1 MRIPAL
7 LTAAMILLS
16 AAALAADTV
25 TPPPAASPVEAPPQ
39 APPSNRSRM
48 PRPRTLQAPLPA
60 AVPSEAQPQAPSP
73 AATPAEAQP
82 QAPPQAAVPS
92 EAQPQAPPPAAAPA
106 EAQPLAP
113 PQATVPA
120 EAQPQAPPQAAPPAA
135 SGQQRA
141 PAGVKEGPGRSPVYL
156 SMDFTDVD
164 LPVLIKFMSEQT
176 RKNFI
181 FDERVQGKITIISPR
196 KLTEDEAYNVFLS
209 VLQVKGFTT
218 VPLGN
223 TIKIVP
229 AREARQD
236 TIPTAEGEKAKYP
249 GSEFITRLVPL
260 QHVESPEVVTLLT
273 PIISKDGLITS
284 FTSSNTILL
293 IDSRAN
299 IDRIMGII
307 GQIDVETPGEM
318 KVFRLTYA
326 AAQDLGKTLEAVFQQ
341 SATPAAAQV
350 RGRTRRFTPP
360 RGATLKFIPEVRTNN
375 LIVLAPPDT
384 MEDIADLVSKLD
396 VPIPSG
402 GGKINVY
409 YLENADAEEVS
420 KVLSSLSVSSQGQPA
435 QPARAPGQPPGAQ
448 PTIRGVIAAELE
460 GGVKVTADKAT
471 NALVIVA
478 SPNDFETLIAVIKK
492 LDIRRRQ
499 VFVEAVIMEIDVTKA
514 LDLGLEW
521 RGAVQVGGG
530 DSGAIIG
537 GSNFGLTG
545 GLNDLL
551 TGLASGNA
559 LIFPGTGLVA
569 GGVGG
574 SVTLPDGTKV
584 PAIAA
589 VLRASAANNNLNI
602 LSAPNLLTQNN
613 KEAEIIV
620 AENVPFIS
628 SQSRDSTNLA
638 NVINTV
644 ERKDVGITLRLTP
657 HIHESEFV
665 SMDIYQEASALKTDA
680 VTLAQTATV
689 GPTWTKRSAKTT
701 VLVKSGD
708 TVILGGIMQESN
720 TENISKVPILG
731 DIPLLGWLFKTKS
744 KQKQKTN
751 LVILLTPFIIQEPG
765 RLASGLE
772 ERQRK
777 MLQPFSQNEDEVRRA
792 LPRPQPAPTQ
802 PVPPAGGAKFM
813 PSQPVPEAE
822 TPLPAPQPPVPQAGA
837 PEPMTLQPAPLPAQQ
852 GGPLQ

>member
-7 LTAAMILLS
+7 LTAAWILL
-16 AAALAADTV
+16 ATAALAADT
-25 TPPPAASPVEAPPQ
+25 TAPPP
-39 APPSNRSRM
+39 
-48 PRPRTLQAPLPA
+48 PL
-60 AVPSEAQPQAPSP
+60 
-73 AATPAEAQP
+73 
-82 QAPPQAAVPS
+82 
-92 EAQPQAPPPAAAPA
+92 PAAAPA
-106 EAQPLAP
+106 EAQQPAPPPPPDAPPAEAQQPAP
-113 PQATVPA
+113 PQPPDAAPA
-120 EAQPQAPPQAAPPAA
+120 VAQPQAPPAIEK
-135 SGQQRA
+135 GR
-141 PAGVKEGPGRSPVYL
+141 PGRGPVYL

-196 KLTEDEAYNVFLS
+196 KVTEDEAYNVFLS

-218 VPLGN
+218 VEQGN

-236 TIPTAEGEKAKYP
+236 TIPTAEGDKKKYP
-249 GSEFITRLVPL
+249 GAEFITRLVPL

-273 PIISKDGLITS
+273 PIISKDGLIS
-284 FTSSNTILL
+284 AFSSSNTVLL

-299 IDRIMGII
+299 IDRIMGILQ
-307 GQIDVETPGEM
+307 QIDVETPGEM
-318 KVFRLTYA
+318 KVYRLTYA
-326 AAQDLGKTLEAVFQQ
+326 TAQDLAKTLEAVFQQ
-341 SATPAAAQV
+341 TATPAAPQV

-360 RGATLKFIPEVRTNN
+360 RGATLKFIPEIRTNN

-384 MEDIADLVSKLD
+384 LEDISDLVSKLD
-396 VPIPSG
+396 VAIPSG

-420 KVLSSLSVSSQGQPA
+420 KVLASLSASAAGQPV
-435 QPARAPGQPPGAQ
+435 QPARTPGQPPGAQ

-471 NALVIVA
+471 NSLVIVA
-478 SPNDFETLIAVIKK
+478 SPNDFETLVNVIKK

-499 VFVEAVIMEIDVTKA
+499 VFVEAVIMEIDITKA
-514 LDLGLEW
+514 LDFGIEW

-530 DSGAIIG
+530 DSGAIVG

-551 TGLASGNA
+551 TGIASGNA

-589 VLRASAANNNLNI
+589 VLRAQQANNNLNI

-620 AENVPFIS
+620 AENIPFIS

-665 SMDIYQEASALKTDA
+665 SLDIYQEASALKTDA
-680 VTLAQTATV
+680 VTLAQTTTV

-720 TENISKVPILG
+720 TENVSKVPVLG

-772 ERQRK
+772 ERQRI
-777 MLQPFSQNEDEVRRA
+777 MLQPFNQNADEVRRA
-792 LPRPQPAPTQ
+792 LPSPQQ
-802 PVPPAGGAKFM
+802 PEPQGGA
-813 PSQPVPEAE
+813 
-822 TPLPAPQPPVPQAGA
+822 
-837 PEPMTLQPAPLPAQQ
+837 LQPAPQ
-852 GGPLQ
+852 GGLPQ